1 MGFTKPC
8 TQLHPAPSSS
18 TQLHSAPST
27 STQLISTSTQL
38 NPAPPSSFQP
48 PTSWKYYNFFIFVYK
63 FQFKWSECFFNFRSS
78 TRKSRSQFCLR
89 KRSRK
94 LAKKATHFAVH
105 FRSKNLTHFMDLN
118 WLDIDDNMLP
128 QHRQKPLQK

>member
-1 MGFTKPC
+1 MHSAPTSSILLHPTPLSPIHVHSAHFN
-8 TQLHPAPSSS
+8 LHPAQPSS
-18 TQLHSAPST
+18 TQLIPASN
-27 STQLISTSTQL
+27 QLKILQ
-38 NPAPPSSFQP
+38 
-48 PTSWKYYNFFIFVYK
+48 FFIFVYK

-94 LAKKATHFAVH
+94 IAKKATHFAVH
-105 FRSKNLTHFMDLN
+105 FHSKNLTHFMDLN